1 MSDLDNNK
9 FIDMSIMGIG
19 TNILGYG
26 NKEVDQAV
34 VQTVRNGNMS
44 TLNCP
49 EEVYLAEKLISM
61 HDWSGMVRFARS
73 GGEANAIAIRIARA
87 ASGKDK
93 VAICGYHGWHDWYLA
108 TNLKNKKGLDG
119 HLLPGLNPL
128 GSKKFKR
135 ICSSF

>member
-1 MSDLDNNK
+1 
-9 FIDMSIMGIG
+9 MSIMGIG

-61 HDWSGMVRFARS
+61 HDWSGMVVARV
-73 GGEANAIAIRIARA
+73 EV
-87 ASGKDK
+87 KQMQLLY
-93 VAICGYHGWHDWYLA
+93 VL
-108 TNLKNKKGLDG
+108 LDG
-119 HLLPGLNPL
+119 I
-128 GSKKFKR
+128 R
-135 ICSSF
+135 QR